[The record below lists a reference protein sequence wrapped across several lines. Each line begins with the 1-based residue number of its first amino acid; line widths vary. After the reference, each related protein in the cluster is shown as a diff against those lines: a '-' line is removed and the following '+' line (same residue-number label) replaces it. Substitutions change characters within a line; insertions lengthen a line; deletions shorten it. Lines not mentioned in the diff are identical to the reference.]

1 MGMLIKNA
9 EVEQDTRELA
19 ELRGETLTSVV
30 GKAVKKELEA
40 ERAKARPKPTLEEMR
55 AATERFRKAT
65 GLDKIPY
72 KPMTKAD
79 WDALWPTGIPEI
91 DNM

>member
-30 GKAVKKELEA
+30 GKAIKKELEA
-40 ERAKARPKPTLEEMR
+40 ERAKPRRKATLEEMR
-55 AATERFRKAT
+55 AATELFRRQT
-65 GLDKIPY
+65 GIDFSKWQSP
-72 KPMTKAD
+72 TKAE

-91 DNM
+91 DNS